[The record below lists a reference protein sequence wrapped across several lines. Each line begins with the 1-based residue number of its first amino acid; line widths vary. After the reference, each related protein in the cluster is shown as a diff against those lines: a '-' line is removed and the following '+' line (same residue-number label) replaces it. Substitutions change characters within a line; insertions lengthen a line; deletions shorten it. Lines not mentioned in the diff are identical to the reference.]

1 MQHRSRV
8 ALAVSAVAL
17 GISFALTAPVSA
29 QELSATAPAT
39 TGASVL
45 ASCSYSGG
53 HPTLR
58 YGATGSAVAHEQ
70 CLLNEY
76 WGYNLV
82 ADGHFGMNTHLALTD
97 FQVGCGASSEWG
109 YIGAVTWRELHP
121 DTSSC

>member
-1 MQHRSRV
+1 MRHRSRV

-17 GISFALTAPVSA
+17 GISSALTAPVSA
-29 QELSATAPAT
+29 QELATTAPAT

-45 ASCSYSGG
+45 ASCSYSGS

-58 YGATGSAVAHEQ
+58 YGAKGSAVVHAQ
-70 CLLNEY
+70 CLLNY
-76 WGYNLV
+76 WGSNLI
-82 ADGHFGMNTHLALTD
+82 ADGQFGMNTHLALTD
-97 FQVGCGASSEWG
+97 FQVRCGASSEWG